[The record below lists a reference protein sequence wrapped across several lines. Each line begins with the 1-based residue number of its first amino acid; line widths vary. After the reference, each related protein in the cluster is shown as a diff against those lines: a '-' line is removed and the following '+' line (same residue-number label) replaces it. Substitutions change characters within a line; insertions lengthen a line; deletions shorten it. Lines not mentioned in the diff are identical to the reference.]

1 MDRAI
6 STSLCTAISMAVL
19 LGAAG
24 CRGIGV
30 NLATTQPLKVDINM
44 KLDVYQHND
53 TSIQKKIAT
62 ASSDLPVDVQQR
74 RTNRMGE
81 IQGLK
86 NSRVVGEN
94 HLGLLEI
101 RNLPPGEYGAYTK
114 QTVDAENSDR
124 TTIMQQVSKNENL
137 PLEKVQQ
144 QQGNLA
150 FKLAFN
156 GEWIEPAQPDGTYK
170 WIQKGQ

>member
-1 MDRAI
+1 MAI
-6 STSLCTAISMAVL
+6 SAAVL
-19 LGAAG
+19 FTMAG
-24 CRGIGV
+24 CKGIGV
-30 NLATTQPLKVDINM
+30 NLATSQPLHVDINM
-44 KLDVYQHND
+44 KLDVYQHSD
-53 TSIQKKIAT
+53 TSIQKKITA

-94 HLGLLEI
+94 HAGLLEI
-101 RNLPPGEYGAYTK
+101 RNLPPGEYGTYTK

-124 TTIMQQVSKNENL
+124 TTIMQQVSKNEDL
-137 PLEKVQQ
+137 PLAKVQEQ
-144 QQGNLA
+144 QAQLA

-156 GEWIEPAQPDGTYK
+156 GEWIEPTQPDGTYK